1 MGYLYHFSDIENQ
14 SPQPAKKE
22 ETSWDFPGDLMVKN
36 LCSHCRGHRFH
47 PARHVVELKREKE
60 ELTHCSHSKR
70 AAKCLTLPVHREP
83 SAAAAAAAAAIV
95 ATAVVT
101 VGSAVFIVV
110 AVTVVFRPDT
120 QETLGKHWL
129 A

>member
-1 MGYLYHFSDIENQ
+1 
-14 SPQPAKKE
+14 
-22 ETSWDFPGDLMVKN
+22 MVKN
-36 LCSHCRGHRFH
+36 PCSHCRGHQFH

-70 AAKCLTLPVHREP
+70 AAKYITLPVHREP
-83 SAAAAAAAAAIV
+83 SAAAAVAAAAIV
-95 ATAVVT
+95 ATAVVI

>member
-1 MGYLYHFSDIENQ
+1 MFHFSGGTRSILLVK
-14 SPQPAKKE
+14 SCSRKGKKE
-22 ETSWDFPGDLMVKN
+22 EFTYS
-36 LCSHCRGHRFH
+36 
-47 PARHVVELKREKE
+47 
-60 ELTHCSHSKR
+60 SHSKR
-70 AAKCLTLPVHREP
+70 AAKYITLPVHHEP
-83 SAAAAAAAAAIV
+83 SAAAAATAAA
-95 ATAVVT
+95 AVVT